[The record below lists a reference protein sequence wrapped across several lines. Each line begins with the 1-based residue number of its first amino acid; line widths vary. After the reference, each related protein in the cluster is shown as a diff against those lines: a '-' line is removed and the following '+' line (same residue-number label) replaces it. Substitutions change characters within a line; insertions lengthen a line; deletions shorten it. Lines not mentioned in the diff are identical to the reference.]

1 MSSNNQE
8 QRIQNKLSTT
18 VVTLVLIAAVVL
30 CLYVSI
36 QVLGRGYASFGGYSV
51 FRVITGSME
60 PEIPTGVFILTEE
73 TDIAAV
79 EVGEV
84 VCFRSKSPM
93 MMGKTITHRVV
104 DVFQGAQGEILLK
117 TKGDANP
124 TYDEYYVTEENLVGR
139 VIWHSKS
146 NNALS
151 KAVGFFSNK
160 YGFLACIALP
170 CLLFAGMILRDCV
183 KNIKHDMKRALE
195 LLAEE
200 DVESKNAHSARK
212 KGVAQEKTSDSPSAP
227 DQSTESYEQMCARI
241 RAELIEELKQ
251 NHEGEQSKTE

>member
-1 MSSNNQE
+1 MDSKNQE
-8 QRIQNKLSTT
+8 QQIRNKFSTT
-18 VVTLVLIAAVVL
+18 IVTLVLIAAVVL

-79 EVGEV
+79 EVGEI
-84 VCFRSKSPM
+84 VCFRSKSPA
-93 MMGKTITHRVV
+93 MMGKTITHRVI
-104 DVFQGAQGEILLK
+104 DVFQGAQGEVLLK

-139 VIWHSKS
+139 VIWHSKT

-151 KAVGFFSNK
+151 KTVGFFSNK

-170 CLLFAGMILRDCV
+170 CLLFAGLILKDCV

-200 DVESKNAHSARK
+200 DVESKNAKGARTK
-212 KGVAQEKTSDSPSAP
+212 NAVQENTSNPATTDPG
-227 DQSTESYEQMCARI
+227 TESYEQMCARI

-251 NHEGEQSKTE
+251 NHAGEQSKTE